1 MQSSACTGSI
11 KIDWTQLMQVEMPIF
26 LGGDVREMKLMEKQQ
41 ISDVT
46 LVPSSGCCL
55 LITARP

>member
-26 LGGDVREMKLMEKQQ
+26 FLGRDRNEINGKAVDLRC
-41 ISDVT
+41 DFG
-46 LVPSSGCCL
+46 SSGCCL
-55 LITARP
+55 LIPACP